1 MAEQR
6 ILVVDDDVHI
16 RDLVRRRLAA
26 EGYEVVTAI
35 DGRQA
40 LERLK
45 QALPHLAIVDLRM
58 PGMDGFELCRQIK
71 TFGDVPVI
79 LLTGV
84 NDPETKVAGL
94 DAYAE
99 DYVTKPF
106 DARELIARVRRVL
119 ARFGQADQLDRAEI
133 TIDDRLRISLTNR
146 WIERDG
152 ERIPLTPTEARLL
165 HILLRNRGQV
175 VATETLLARAWGPAE
190 EVFAEGLRVHI
201 RRLRAKL
208 EPDANSP
215 RYLLTERGAGYRFAR
230 PDELKATE

>member
-1 MAEQR
+1 MAGQR

-16 RDLVRRRLAA
+16 RDLVRRRLEA
-26 EGYEVVTAI
+26 EAYEVVTAI
-35 DGRQA
+35 DGQQA
-40 LERLK
+40 IERVK

-58 PGMDGFELCRQIK
+58 PGMDGFEVCRQIK
-71 TFGDVPVI
+71 TFGDIPVI

-84 NDPETKVAGL
+84 DDPETKIAGL
-94 DAYAE
+94 DTYAE

-106 DARELIARVRRVL
+106 DARELMARVRRVL
-119 ARFGQADQLDRAEI
+119 ARFGQADQLDRPEM
-133 TIDDRLRISLTNR
+133 TIDDRLRVSLSSR

-152 ERIPLTPTEARLL
+152 ERIPLTPTESRIL

-175 VATETLLARAWGPAE
+175 VATDTLLARAWGPAE

-208 EPDANSP
+208 EPNDASP
-215 RYLLTERGAGYRFAR
+215 RYLLTERGVGYRFAR
-230 PDELKATE
+230 PEELAQK

>member
-1 MAEQR
+1 MAGQR

-16 RDLVRRRLAA
+16 RDLVRRRLEA
-26 EGYEVVTAI
+26 EAYEVVTAI
-35 DGRQA
+35 DGQQA
-40 LERLK
+40 IERVK

-58 PGMDGFELCRQIK
+58 PGMDGFEVCRQMK
-71 TFGDVPVI
+71 TFGDIPVI

-84 NDPETKVAGL
+84 DDPETKIAGL

-119 ARFGQADQLDRAEI
+119 ARFGQTDELDRPEM
-133 TIDDRLRISLTNR
+133 TIDGRLRVSLSNR

-152 ERIPLTPTEARLL
+152 ERIALTPTEARIL

-175 VATETLLARAWGPAE
+175 VATDTLLARAWGPAE

-208 EPDANSP
+208 EPDNASP
-215 RYLLTERGAGYRFAR
+215 RYLLTERGIGYRFVR
-230 PDELKATE
+230 PEELTRQ